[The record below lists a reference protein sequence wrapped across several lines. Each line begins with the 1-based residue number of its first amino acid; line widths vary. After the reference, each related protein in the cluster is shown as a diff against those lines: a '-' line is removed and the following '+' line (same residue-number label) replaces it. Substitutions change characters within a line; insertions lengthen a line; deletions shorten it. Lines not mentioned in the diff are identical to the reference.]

1 MSYFMYL
8 DGVLFPVTPSKIDMK
23 IKGQNKT
30 MNLINDSQ
38 INILKNPAL
47 TEISFKALLPA
58 VRYPFANYGGDNG
71 GTFVDPKYY
80 LTKLEQLQVSKRPF
94 QYIITRN
101 SPVGKSFFHTN
112 LKVSL
117 ESYDISEDAKQGFD
131 IEVSIKLKQ
140 YKAYGTKTVA
150 VTQNYVTAQNYRPA
164 GGNQPTPGTTYTVK
178 PGDCLWNIAKMFY
191 GDGASYTAIYNAN
204 KDVIGGDPNL
214 IYAGQV
220 LVIPGATGGGNTYS
234 GGYSG
239 SVTPTGNTTVV
250 PNNTGNTTVT
260 PTPTPTNTETC
271 LVMLNFSGNYNNC
284 ENVYVEYTKDGYKH
298 TELLNKDVANKGDY
312 PLNVDEGTTVKIQPS
327 STSNRPFGITYN
339 GNVQVGGSL
348 AITANTNTSVN
359 IDFGTSGGN
368 EYGGKGGKF

>member
-1 MSYFMYL
+1 MYL

-239 SVTPTGNTTVV
+239 SVTPSENTTVV
-250 PNNTGNTTVT
+250 PNNNKGT
-260 PTPTPTNTETC
+260 TNTESC
-271 LVMLNFSGNYNNC
+271 LVMLNFSGNLDNG
-284 ENVYVEYTKDGYKH
+284 KDIKVTYYQNGDKI
-298 TELLNKDVANKGDY
+298 TERMRLDGESDY
-312 PLNVDEGTTVKIQPS
+312 PLNVDEGTTVTITPS
-327 STSNRPFGITYN
+327 SNSNTPFGITHN
-339 GNVQVGGSL
+339 GKVQVGGTYTL
-348 AITANTNTSVN
+348 TANNDTGVT
-359 IDFGTSGGN
+359 IDWGTGTSGT
-368 EYGGKGGKF
+368 YGGKGGKF

>member
-191 GDGASYTAIYNAN
+191 GNGASYTDIYNAN

-239 SVTPTGNTTVV
+239 SVTPSGNTTVV

-260 PTPTPTNTETC
+260 PTPTPTPNNTSGWGDRCHFSINFTGQSERWGTVTVRYTENGVVKTET
-271 LVMLNFSGNYNNC
+271 
-284 ENVYVEYTKDGYKH
+284 H
-298 TELLNKDVANKGDY
+298 TIGGLIY
-312 PLNVDEGTTVKIQPS
+312 PDEGTVVTVTPS
-327 STSNRPFGITYN
+327 RSVMGVNEPWG
-339 GNVQVGGSL
+339 
-348 AITANTNTSVN
+348 ITANGKTQIGGGVSVTADDTTVT
-359 IDFGTSGGN
+359 IDWGSR
-368 EYGGKGGKF
+368 

>member
-239 SVTPTGNTTVV
+239 SVTPSGNTTVVPNSTVV

-260 PTPTPTNTETC
+260 TTGKYTVSFKN
-271 LVMLNFSGNYNNC
+271 VGSLNRQGTVNVTYVRNGVRVSGTLTSNWL
-284 ENVYVEYTKDGYKH
+284 E
-298 TELLNKDVANKGDY
+298 
-312 PLNVDEGTTVKIQPS
+312 VDEGTAVVITPS
-327 STSNRPFGITYN
+327 RSIAGVNEPWGISAN
-339 GNVQVGGSL
+339 GKTQIGGSV
-348 AITANTNTSVN
+348 SVSN
-359 IDFGTSGGN
+359 ATTVTIDWGSR
-368 EYGGKGGKF
+368 

>member
-117 ESYDISEDAKQGFD
+117 ESYDIAEDAKQGFD

-234 GGYSG
+234 GGY
-239 SVTPTGNTTVV
+239 TPS
-250 PNNTGNTTVT
+250 T
-260 PTPTPTNTETC
+260 PTPTPTPIPIPQVDNSTAKHKVAINVSGQSGVVYVTRIED
-271 LVMLNFSGNYNNC
+271 GNYYRVRITSGM
-284 ENVYVEYTKDGYKH
+284 VYEC
-298 TELLNKDVANKGDY
+298 
-312 PLNVDEGTTVKIQPS
+312 DEGSTVTIEPQT
-327 STSNRPFGITYN
+327 TSNRPFGITYN
-339 GNVQVGGSL
+339 GKVQVGGSL
-348 AITANTNTSVN
+348 TITATGDTSVN